1 MSSLPSIYDVYWA
14 DIQYEDNSEI
24 SEIRPAIIWKVDAQN
39 ALISLLKGTTKGPKA
54 NNIEIKNWQDAG
66 LDSCTY
72 VYIDKIIEVPLEDIK
87 NRIGHLSLSD
97 LNRIVYTVNHSNPI
111 ILHQ

>member
-1 MSSLPSIYDVYWA
+1 MASLPSIYDVYWA

-66 LDSCTY
+66 LDSYT
-72 VYIDKIIEVPLEDIK
+72 
-87 NRIGHLSLSD
+87 SL
-97 LNRIVYTVNHSNPI
+97 
-111 ILHQ
+111 